1 MNDRVQ
7 HFLRYLIW
15 VCVFG
20 AASCLVVRSTAA
32 LQIRPGP
39 DGTGDKSSSTGPYTL
54 SGIVVDALTGAPIRR
69 ALVQLVG
76 PQSRLVLTDEGG
88 KFRFENLAQ
97 GQRRI
102 NAQKPGYANSSSESP
117 TMVTIGADT
126 SLLVLKLEPESAI
139 TVKVT
144 GEDGEGVEGLPVRLL
159 SSQVRDGRRYWG
171 RHGGEETDEQGE
183 FRAGNLP
190 PGKYYVSVGPSFRP
204 VGHVGDGAQGSDVG
218 YPRVFYPNAGE
229 LEGAAP
235 VEVNPGRRARLE
247 LALRTV
253 PLYRISGAVVG
264 GTPGQPCGV
273 RLTDSSGEDIAI
285 GLRMN
290 PMTGVFLSGGVP
302 AGFYTLVA
310 NCFVNGQ
317 DSFTGRMPLH
327 VDSNIVSVTLSV
339 APTISIPVSFQRN
352 RTNDGAADANENNPA
367 GTVILTQKQ
376 PSSRRGLAWSEQEAD
391 GDKRRIVVK
400 RVEPG
405 IYTVDI
411 PPNPGWYVESARYGS
426 VDLLSED
433 LTASEGGTTEPI
445 EITLRNDGATASGNV
460 GGRGVAPASGMVLL
474 VPSRAPR
481 LVKVTPIMNGS
492 FTIDDL
498 APGSYRVVALDRS
511 DDLEYTNPEALQDYL
526 TKAREVTLGPKQE
539 SRLDL
544 ELLQREK

>member
-1 MNDRVQ
+1 
-7 HFLRYLIW
+7 
-15 VCVFG
+15 
-20 AASCLVVRSTAA
+20 
-32 LQIRPGP
+32 
-39 DGTGDKSSSTGPYTL
+39 L

-69 ALVQLVG
+69 ALVQL
-76 PQSRLVLTDEGG
+76 QSQLVLTDEGG
-88 KFRFENLAQ
+88 KFQFENLAPSQ
-97 GQRRI
+97 GGI
-102 NAQKPGYANSSSESP
+102 NVQKPGYTDLSGKSP
-117 TMVTIGADT
+117 ALVTIGADT
-126 SLLVLKLEPESAI
+126 SPLVLKLQPESAI

-144 GEDGEGVEGLPVRLL
+144 GEDGEGVEGLPVRVLG
-159 SSQVRDGRRYWG
+159 SQVWDGHRNLSD
-171 RHGGEETDEQGE
+171 HGGQTDEQGE

-247 LALRTV
+247 LALSTV

-264 GTPGQPCGV
+264 GALGQPCGV

-290 PMTGVFLSGGVP
+290 PMTGVFQSGEMP
-302 AGFYTLVA
+302 AGFFTLVA
-310 NCFVNGQ
+310 NCIVNGQ
-317 DSFTGRMPLH
+317 DSLAGRMPLR
-327 VDSNIVSVTLSV
+327 VNSNLANVTLSV
-339 APTISIPVSFQRN
+339 SPKTSIPVTF
-352 RTNDGAADANENNPA
+352 RTNEGGADANYPA
-367 GTVILTQKQ
+367 AAVLLTQGA
-376 PSSRRGLAWSEQEAD
+376 RRVTAWSEQEA
-391 GDKRRIVVK
+391 GNERRMVVK

-405 IYTVDI
+405 IYSVDI
-411 PPNPGWYVESARYGS
+411 RPTTGWYVESARYGS
-426 VDLLSED
+426 VDLLTED
-433 LTASEGGTTEPI
+433 LTVSEGGTTEPI

-460 GGRGVAPASGMVLL
+460 RGRGVAPASGMVLL

-498 APGSYRVVALDRS
+498 APGSYRVIALDRA